1 MYNKCVML
9 GRLTKDPEVRTVGKD
24 SKKVCDFTLA
34 VDKFNDDANFI
45 NCQVWNKTAE
55 YLGKYGKKGSVV
67 MVDGSLEINSYNSKE
82 GNSVTRYFILSNMIK
97 LIGGS
102 STSGSNNSQEQ
113 TFDPSELNET
123 TEKAIEFE
131 PKQTFEPE
139 LKTDGLVV
147 EESLPF

>member
-1 MYNKCVML
+1 MYNKCIML

-24 SKKVCDFTLA
+24 SKKVCDFTMA
-34 VDKFNDDANFI
+34 IDKFNDGANFI
-45 NCQVWNKTAE
+45 NFQVWNKTAE
-55 YLGKYGKKGSVV
+55 YLGKYGKKGSIV
-67 MVDGSLEINSYNSKE
+67 MVDGSLEINSYKSKE
-82 GNSVTRYFILSNMIK
+82 GNDVTRYFVLSNTIK

-102 STSGSNNSQEQ
+102 SSNGNNDNQTE

-123 TEKAIEFE
+123 TEQAVTFE

-147 EESLPF
+147 ESDLPF